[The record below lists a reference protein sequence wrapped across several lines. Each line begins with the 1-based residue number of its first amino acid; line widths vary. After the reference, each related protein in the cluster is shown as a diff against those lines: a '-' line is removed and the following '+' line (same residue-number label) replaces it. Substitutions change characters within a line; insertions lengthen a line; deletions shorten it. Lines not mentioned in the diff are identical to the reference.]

1 MRRQSEAS
9 AHGLEAAHLERPAG
23 DWVGEAPPSEG
34 FPLYLAVLR
43 SRIWFIALLVG
54 VCVAMAAVFVATTE
68 RRYEGAA
75 DLLVTPI
82 PGTNDDLFGFG
93 LVSESGD
100 PTRDVETFARLITT
114 PAVAERV
121 RDRLGL
127 KESTGS
133 LLKRVSAQ
141 PVAQSSIVTITAT
154 ANSPDGAALLANSF
168 GEAAIAQRTARLN
181 AVLDSVIPRL
191 RHQLGQQPPTDPA
204 ERDALAARLRDL
216 ETLRLQGDPTLHF
229 ETRAVPPVD
238 AVAPRPVLSIAAAF
252 LASLILGIGVVLGL
266 HLLDTRIGREE
277 DLRRYRIPILA
288 RIPLEERYK
297 RLGRRRGG
305 PLTPAELSTGTIDAF
320 RRLGSSLAA
329 RTDGRPKQTIFITGA
344 APSDGKTTTSIN
356 LAVSLATM
364 NERVVLIEV
373 DSRRPSL
380 IRALGLAPARG
391 VTAVV
396 TGQSSLAEALEQA
409 DGLTPGL
416 RVLAQEP
423 GDLSSPMQVSG
434 KAADALVRDAE
445 LLADWVLFDGPALN
459 YGPDA
464 LPLAKRADSV
474 VLVVRLGKTRAG
486 ELEELAEL
494 LVQQRITP
502 DGFIVVGGRPQ
513 PAYR

>member
-1 MRRQSEAS
+1 
-9 AHGLEAAHLERPAG
+9 
-23 DWVGEAPPSEG
+23 
-34 FPLYLAVLR
+34 
-43 SRIWFIALLVG
+43 
-54 VCVAMAAVFVATTE
+54 
-68 RRYEGAA
+68 
-75 DLLVTPI
+75 
-82 PGTNDDLFGFG
+82 
-93 LVSESGD
+93 
-100 PTRDVETFARLITT
+100 
-114 PAVAERV
+114 
-121 RDRLGL
+121 
-127 KESTGS
+127 
-133 LLKRVSAQ
+133 
-141 PVAQSSIVTITAT
+141 
-154 ANSPDGAALLANSF
+154 
-168 GEAAIAQRTARLN
+168 
-181 AVLDSVIPRL
+181 
-191 RHQLGQQPPTDPA
+191 
-204 ERDALAARLRDL
+204 
-216 ETLRLQGDPTLHF
+216 
-229 ETRAVPPVD
+229 
-238 AVAPRPVLSIAAAF
+238 
-252 LASLILGIGVVLGL
+252 
-266 HLLDTRIGREE
+266 
-277 DLRRYRIPILA
+277 
-288 RIPLEERYK
+288 
-297 RLGRRRGG
+297 
-305 PLTPAELSTGTIDAF
+305 
-320 RRLGSSLAA
+320 
-329 RTDGRPKQTIFITGA
+329 
-344 APSDGKTTTSIN
+344 
-356 LAVSLATM
+356 VSLATM